1 MQLQP
6 HKILLYTKSAVLY
19 DSMKTD
25 KFYSLASSTAYLSSA
40 YLLAA
45 YLSLSACSSN
55 PDHSV
60 ALDLSEGSTV
70 ILEKPIDIPPL
81 HSHVLFQHG
90 AIIKSGELQPYDI
103 SCIMD
108 NRELGP
114 KVIQAA
120 SFVVTD
126 IQFYEEMYSDAGA
139 VIRYYTEFYLR
150 SNNQQTEFILT
161 CQTLD
166 DTTQYY
172 SFPTD
177 VISQATGDYFSFIR

>member
-6 HKILLYTKSAVLY
+6 NLILLHTISAALY

-25 KFYSLASSTAYLSSA
+25 KLYSLSTTYLSTAYL
-40 YLLAA
+40 LTA

-60 ALDLSEGSTV
+60 ALELSEGSTI
-70 ILEKPIDIPPL
+70 ILEKPFDIPPL
-81 HSHVLFQHG
+81 YSHVLFQHG
-90 AIIKSGELQPYDI
+90 AIIKPGDLQPYDI
-103 SCIMD
+103 SCILD
-108 NRELGP
+108 NRDLGP
-114 KVIQAA
+114 KVIQVTR
-120 SFVVTD
+120 FIVTD
-126 IQFYEEMYSDAGA
+126 IQLYEEMYSDAGA

-150 SNNQQTEFILT
+150 SNSQQADFILT

-172 SFPTD
+172 SFPTN
-177 VISQATGDYFSFIR
+177 VIRQATGNYLSFIH